1 MSTPFLVK
9 DIRPGAFNSYPGSLT
24 ALGNTLFFSANE
36 GVNGRE
42 LWKSDGTAAGTVL
55 VKDINLTNPFGSSP
69 SNLTAVGSTL
79 YFTADEGVNGRELWK
94 SDGTAAGTVLVRD
107 IFPGNLGPSPSNLTA
122 VGSTLFF
129 TADDGVN
136 GYELWR
142 SDGTAAGTVLVK
154 DIFPGLSGPSPS
166 NLTAVGSTLF
176 FTASDDNDGFE
187 LWKSDGTAAG
197 TVLVK
202 NIRPYNLT
210 VLGNTLFFTA
220 FDSVNGFELWKSDG
234 TAAGTVLVKDI
245 NPGSLGSVGFST
257 QRTVVGNTL
266 TLFFTANDGVN
277 GTELWKSDGTAAGT
291 VLVRDIRAGYSS
303 SSLENLTAVGSTL
316 FFTVDDGVNGKE
328 LWKSDGTAAGTVL
341 VKDIRAGSSS
351 SNPGNLTAVGNTLFF
366 TVNDGVNGEELWRSD
381 GTAAGT
387 VLAGDTRPGASGSYP
402 SNLRAVGSTLFFG
415 ADNGVNGAE
424 LWAVSTP
431 AIPTLAIAAT
441 NANQTEGNSGSKAF
455 TFTVTRS
462 VITTGSNNVDWAVI
476 SSGSNAANATDFVGG
491 VLPSGTVSF
500 APGETSKV
508 ITVNVLGDT
517 TFEPNENFTVILSNP
532 TNGANIT
539 TATATGTIE
548 NDDVAI
554 PILTIAATSSSQTE
568 GNSGSKAF
576 TFTVTRAD
584 NTTGSNN
591 VNWAVTGTGT
601 FPANAADFVGGVLPS
616 GVVSFAPGES
626 SKVITVNVLGDTTIE
641 PNENFTVTLSNPTNG
656 ATLGTPST
664 ATATI
669 VDDDSVPFLVKDI
682 YPGSFGPYPG
692 NLTARGNT
700 LFFTAYDSVNG
711 EELWRSD
718 GTAAGTVRVKDIS
731 PGDYGSYPSN
741 LTVVGSTL
749 FFQAYDSVNGIELW
763 KSDGTAAGT
772 VLVKDINPGDSSSYL
787 DNLTALG
794 NTLFFT
800 NAGLWK
806 SDGTEAG
813 TVLVKNI
820 SLDNLT
826 AVGNTLFFSARGV
839 SGNELWK
846 SDGTAASTVLVK
858 NIRPGS
864 SSSDPRYLT
873 AVGNTLFFAADN
885 GVNGRELWKSD
896 GTAAGTV
903 LVKDINPNPSSFPLR
918 YLTAVGNT
926 LFFTAF
932 DGVNGQELWKSDG
945 TAAGTVLVKDIRP
958 GPGGSLDF
966 FTQMTAVGN
975 TLFFTAFDSVNGTEL
990 WKSDGTAAGTVLVK
1004 DINPGYDNPFSGL
1017 NPQNLTAVGNTL
1029 FFTADDGVNGR
1040 ELWKSDG
1047 TAAGTV
1053 LVGDIRPGSSSS
1065 DPQNLRVVGSTL
1077 YFTADDGVNGRELWA
1092 VSGPAVPTLAI
1103 AATNASQTE
1112 GNSGSKAFTFTVTR
1126 SGNTTGSNNVSWAVT
1141 GSGTNPANATD
1152 FVGSVLPSG
1161 TVSFAPGESSKVI
1174 TVNVQGDTTVEP
1186 DENFTVTLSNATN
1199 GATITTATATGTI
1212 QNDDVAV
1219 PTLAIA
1225 ATSASQTEGN
1235 SGSKAFT
1242 FTVTRAVNT
1251 TGTNNV
1257 NWAVTGSGTN
1267 PANATDFVG
1276 GILPSGV
1283 VSFAAGETSKVI
1295 TVNVQGDTTVEP
1307 DENFT
1312 VTLSNATNGA
1322 TITTAT
1328 ATGTIQNDDSS
1339 VTSIEAFGNTKLV
1352 KDATNKLYAQIGNN
1366 NPIAIKNGGTQI
1378 TTNIYPGWQTLAA
1391 ETVNGVNQVLW
1402 KYNDGNYLHLWTLDN
1417 NWNWQSSTGW
1427 WGLNSPEAFTQET
1440 NFQQDFNG
1448 DNKIGNPAPSSL
1460 VGGLGNDILVG
1471 GAGNDTLNGA
1481 AGIDTLTGGTGTDIF
1496 IFQFSQSTAAALDRV
1511 TDFAIGTDKIDLLSQ
1526 AGAAINAPVAFTRA
1540 TDSTTTN
1547 INTIVTNVFTDANG
1561 ATAGNQALGINS
1573 AVLVRDNSSSTY
1585 LIINDGT
1592 LGFQSAND
1600 LVINLTGLTGTLPAL
1615 GTIAVNSFFV

>member
-9 DIRPGAFNSYPGSLT
+9 DILPGAFNSYPGSLT

-79 YFTADEGVNGRELWK
+79 FFSANEGVVNGRELWK

-107 IFPGNLGPSPSNLTA
+107 IFPGYLGPSPSNLTA

-266 TLFFTANDGVN
+266 TLFFTADNGVN
-277 GTELWKSDGTAAGT
+277 GLELWKSDGTAAGT
-291 VLVRDIRAGYSS
+291 VLVRDIRAGSS
-303 SSLENLTAVGSTL
+303 SSNLENLTAVGSTL

-341 VKDIRAGSSS
+341 VRDIRAGSSS

-366 TVNDGVNGEELWRSD
+366 TANDGVNGEELWRSD

-387 VLAGDTRPGASGSYP
+387 VLVADTRPGASSSIP
-402 SNLRAVGSTLFFG
+402 RNLRAVGSTLFFS

-424 LWAVSTP
+424 LWAVSTL

-441 NANQTEGNSGSKAF
+441 NASQTEGNSGSKAF

-462 VITTGSNNVDWAVI
+462 VNTTGSNNVDWAVI
-476 SSGSNAANATDFVGG
+476 SSGSNAANAADFVGG
-491 VLPSGTVSF
+491 LFPSGTVSF

-508 ITVNVLGDT
+508 ITVNVQGDT

-539 TATATGTIE
+539 TATAIGTIQ

-554 PILTIAATSSSQTE
+554 PILTIAATNANQTE

-591 VNWAVTGTGT
+591 VDWAVTGTGT

-626 SKVITVNVLGDTTIE
+626 SKVITVNVRGDTTIE

-669 VDDDSVPFLVKDI
+669 IDEDSVPFLVKDI

-718 GTAAGTVRVKDIS
+718 GTAAGTVRVADIS

-749 FFQAYDSVNGIELW
+749 FFQAYDSVNGTELWKSDGTSAGTVLVKDINPGDSSSFLDNLTALGNTLFFTVDIGRTEELW

-772 VLVKDINPGDSSSYL
+772 VLVK
-787 DNLTALG
+787 
-794 NTLFFT
+794 
-800 NAGLWK
+800 
-806 SDGTEAG
+806 
-813 TVLVKNI
+813 NI
-820 SLDNLT
+820 GPDPRNLT

-846 SDGTAASTVLVK
+846 SDGTAAGTVLVK
-858 NIRPGS
+858 NIRPSS

-873 AVGNTLFFAADN
+873 AVGNTLFFTADN

-903 LVKDINPNPSSFPLR
+903 LVKDIGLGSSYSPPR
-918 YLTAVGNT
+918 NLTAVGST
-926 LFFTAF
+926 LFFNAN
-932 DGVNGQELWKSDG
+932 DGVNGEELWKSDG
-945 TAAGTVLVKDIRP
+945 TAAGTVLVKDIAP
-958 GPGGSLDF
+958 GFSWSAPRNLTAVGSTLYFTANDNVNGQELWKSDGTEAGTVLVKNINPGSGFSGNYPRNL
-966 FTQMTAVGN
+966 TVVGN
-975 TLFFTAFDSVNGTEL
+975 TLFFTADDGVNGTEL
-990 WKSDGTAAGTVLVK
+990 WKSDGTAAGT
-1004 DINPGYDNPFSGL
+1004 I
-1017 NPQNLTAVGNTL
+1017 
-1029 FFTADDGVNGR
+1029 
-1040 ELWKSDG
+1040 
-1047 TAAGTV
+1047 

-1065 DPQNLRVVGSTL
+1065 NPQNLRVVGSTL

-1092 VSGPAVPTLAI
+1092 VSGPAVPTLTI
-1103 AATNASQTE
+1103 AATSASQTE

-1126 SGNTTGSNNVSWAVT
+1126 AVNTTGSNNVNWAVT

-1186 DENFTVTLSNATN
+1186 NENFTVTLSNATN

-1212 QNDDVAV
+1212 ENDD
-1219 PTLAIA
+1219 I
-1225 ATSASQTEGN
+1225 
-1235 SGSKAFT
+1235 
-1242 FTVTRAVNT
+1242 
-1251 TGTNNV
+1251 
-1257 NWAVTGSGTN
+1257 
-1267 PANATDFVG
+1267 
-1276 GILPSGV
+1276 
-1283 VSFAAGETSKVI
+1283 
-1295 TVNVQGDTTVEP
+1295 
-1307 DENFT
+1307 
-1312 VTLSNATNGA
+1312 
-1322 TITTAT
+1322 
-1328 ATGTIQNDDSS
+1328 S
-1339 VTSIEAFGNTKLV
+1339 VTPIEAFGNTKLV
-1352 KDATNKLYAQIGNN
+1352 KDTTNKLYTQIGNN
-1366 NPIAIKNGGTQI
+1366 NPIAIKNGATQI

-1391 ETVNGVNQVLW
+1391 ETVNGANQVLW
-1402 KYNDGNYLHLWTLDN
+1402 KYNDGNYLHLWSLDN
-1417 NWNWQSSTGW
+1417 NWNWQSSNGW
-1427 WGLNSPEAFTQET
+1427 WGLNSSEAFTQET

-1448 DNKIGNPAPSSL
+1448 DNQIGNPSPGIL

-1471 GAGNDTLNGA
+1471 GSGNDTLNGA

-1496 IFQFSQSTAAALDRV
+1496 IFQFGQSTSAALDRV
-1511 TDFAIGTDKIDLLSQ
+1511 TDFAIGDDKIDLLSQ
-1526 AGAAINAPVAFTRA
+1526 AGGAINAPVAFTRA

-1592 LGFQSAND
+1592 AGFQSAND
-1600 LVINLTGLTGTLPAL
+1600 LVINLTGLTGTLPAI
-1615 GTIAVNSFFV
+1615 GPIAVNSFFV